1 MLYYDIRFGK
11 HKGVRLTAHQFRDKT
26 FRASRGKF
34 GPHEVVYAESELT
47 RYVRQGWSIRMSNP
61 QASCPPSLITPK
73 SIQGWK

>member
-11 HKGVRLTAHQFRDKT
+11 DMGVRLTPHRFRDWN

-34 GPHEVVYAESELT
+34 GPHRFVHAESELIQ
-47 RYVRQGWSIRMSNP
+47 YIRQGWSIRMSNP